1 MVLFAAA
8 CSGGD
13 TTTDTAVDD
22 SAQPDTAAVVP
33 TTAPIVADTDPIPT
47 VDDEIFNPVEEQPTE
62 EPVDPYETI
71 VLNVKDSVDPLQTIP
86 VFSAPTGALEDEI
99 QLIDVNAID
108 DTTQVYPLYAT
119 TQFQNRLAL
128 VVEEFDATGNFALVY
143 MPVRP
148 NGTTA
153 WVQTAFFDE
162 MRHDYHVEVSL
173 SNNEVSVFKGGE
185 LLRTTNS
192 VAGRPERPTPVLR
205 SYIDEKIPGANI
217 GPAYGDWVLSIA
229 AFSESLGSFGASGG
243 MPKLALHGTNQPEL
257 MGQYVSSGC
266 VRIPNE
272 AVSFIA
278 DTVPV
283 GTPVDII
290 A

>member
-1 MVLFAAA
+1 MMLLAVA

-13 TTTDTAVDD
+13 TATDTAT
-22 SAQPDTAAVVP
+22 ADTAAEDVADAVA
-33 TTAPIVADTDPIPT
+33 TTAPILSEDPEVVPT
-47 VDDEIFNPVEEQPTE
+47 VDSTVFEPPEEPTE
-62 EPVDPYETI
+62 VPVDPYETI

-86 VFSAPTGALEDEI
+86 VFSSPTGLLEDEI
-99 QLIDVNAID
+99 QLMDYNPFEDVS
-108 DTTQVYPLYAT
+108 QLYPLYAT
-119 TQFQNRLAL
+119 TQFGNRLSL
-128 VVEEFDATGNFALVY
+128 VVEEYDPSGNFALVY

-162 MRHDYHVEVSL
+162 NRHDYRVEISL
-173 SNNEVSVFKGGE
+173 SGNEVRVFKGEE
-185 LLRTTNS
+185 LLRTSET
-192 VAGRPERPTPVLR
+192 VAGREDRPTPVVR
-205 SYIDEKIPGANI
+205 SYIDEKIPGTQV

-229 AFSESLGSFGASGG
+229 AFSESLGSFAGG

-257 MGQYVSSGC
+257 MGQNVSSGC

-272 AVSFIA
+272 VVSYIA

>member
-1 MVLFAAA
+1 MVLLASA

-13 TTTDTAVDD
+13 SATTTAPDETATEPTLVI
-22 SAQPDTAAVVP
+22 P
-33 TTAPIVADTDPIPT
+33 TTAPIVEDTEPVAT
-47 VDDEIFNPVEEQPTE
+47 VDAGVFTADPTATE
-62 EPVDPYETI
+62 EPVNEYESI

-86 VFSAPTGALEDEI
+86 VFSAPTGAQNDEI
-99 QLIDVNAID
+99 RLIDVNAID
-108 DTTQVYPLYAT
+108 GTTQEYPLYAT
-119 TQFQNRLAL
+119 TQFDNRLTL
-128 VVEEFDATGNFALVY
+128 MVKEFDASGNYALVY

-162 MRHDYHVEVSL
+162 NRHEYRVEISL
-173 SNNEVSVFKGGE
+173 SSNEVRVYQGSE
-185 LLRTTNS
+185 LLRTSQS

-205 SYIDEKIPGANI
+205 SYIDEKIPGSKV

-229 AFSESLGSFGASGG
+229 AFSEALGSFGANGG

-272 AVSFIA
+272 VVSFIA